1 MVAINSSAEPALV
14 APGTRARSRFG
25 TVFRSPLGSAALAG
39 IGAVSAAAV
48 LGPVIW
54 SDASTVTDLMA
65 LSAKPSAEHWF
76 GTDAAGR
83 DVLARVMTA
92 ARVSV
97 LMALCATTIGVVLGI
112 LFGFLPSVLP
122 KRAAAFVTSST
133 GIALAFPALLLT
145 IVFSISIGANATG
158 AVLAI
163 GLAMVPAYARLAQT
177 MSASISGRDFVSAA
191 KILGVSRTKIL
202 LRHVLPNV
210 REPLI
215 VNASISA
222 GGSLVAFAGLSFL
235 GLGVQP
241 PDADWGRLLNE
252 GLSKIYVNPATA
264 LAPGIAVILAGL
276 VFTLLGETLA
286 RAYGIDS
293 LIGRRPRR
301 APKLESQPADTELDS
316 PTDAVLSVRNLSVS
330 APKDQEWVQ
339 LVKGISFDIGR
350 GEIVGIVGE
359 SGSGKSLTCMA
370 VASLLED
377 PLVVSCTSVRF
388 DGTEL
393 NRDGRIQSKTRAPG
407 LAHQLGTRLAMVFQ
421 DPSTS
426 LNPALKV
433 GPQVAEAAAHH
444 QKMSRRNAMAKAI
457 ERLTAVRITNPER
470 RADQYPHEFS
480 GGMRQRAMIA
490 TGLMGKPALIVADEP
505 TTALDV
511 TVQREVLTLL
521 KAINEEEGSA
531 ILFVSHDIA
540 VVTALCTRVL
550 VMYRGDL
557 VEDISVIDLIE
568 GSARHPYT
576 RALLDAVP
584 SMDSVPGSPFAT
596 IAEEADF
603 RVESEAVPT

>member
-1 MVAINSSAEPALV
+1 MVEMSS
-14 APGTRARSRFG
+14 TSRFKA
-25 TVFRSPLGSAALAG
+25 VFRSPLGISALVG
-39 IGAVSAAAV
+39 VSVVVGVAAV
-48 LGPVIW
+48 GPLIW
-54 SDASTVTDLMA
+54 GEVSTATDLMA
-65 LSAKPSAEHWF
+65 LSAKPSSEHWF

-92 ARVSV
+92 ARLSV
-97 LMALCATTIGVVLGI
+97 VMAFCATTIGVVLGV
-112 LFGFLPSVLP
+112 LFGFLPTVLP
-122 KRAAAFVTSST
+122 ARTAAFVTSST

-163 GLAMVPAYARLAQT
+163 GFAMVPANARLAQT
-177 MSASISGRDFVSAA
+177 MSASVAGRDFISAA
-191 KILGVSRTKIL
+191 TILGVSRTKIL
-202 LRHVLPNV
+202 LRHILPNV

-222 GGSLVAFAGLSFL
+222 GGSLIAFAGLSFL
-235 GLGVQP
+235 GLGVQA

-264 LAPGIAVILAGL
+264 LAPAAAVIVAGL

-293 LIGRRPRR
+293 MIGRRPRYS
-301 APKLESQPADTELDS
+301 E
-316 PTDAVLSVRNLSVS
+316 PTDLIEIVGDVEVGDEIVLRVRNLVVS
-330 APKDQEWVQ
+330 APRGDNWNE
-339 LVKGISFDIGR
+339 LVKGVSFDIRR

-370 VASLLED
+370 VAGLLED
-377 PLVVSCTSVRF
+377 PLTVTCDSVRF

-393 NRDGRIQSKTRAPG
+393 SQNGRVPNKTRSARV
-407 LAHQLGTRLAMVFQ
+407 AHQLGTRLAMVFQ

-426 LNPALKV
+426 LNPAVKV
-433 GPQVAEAAAHH
+433 GPQVAESAILH
-444 QKMSRRNAMAKAI
+444 QKLNRRTALARAV
-457 ERLTAVRITNPER
+457 ERLAAVRISDPER
-470 RADQYPHEFS
+470 RANQYPHEFS

-490 TGLMGKPALIVADEP
+490 MGLMGAPALIVADEP

-521 KAINEEEGSA
+521 QSINQQEESA
-531 ILFVSHDIA
+531 ILLVSHDIA
-540 VVTALCTRVL
+540 VVTALCSRLL
-550 VMYRGDL
+550 VMYRGCI
-557 VEDISVIDLIE
+557 VEDIAVVDLVA
-568 GSARHPYT
+568 GAARHPYT

-584 SMDSVPGSPFAT
+584 NMDAVPGSAFAT
-596 IAEEADF
+596 ISDDAVFEFEP
-603 RVESEAVPT
+603 EAVLA